1 MAYDLVIRN
10 GMVVDGTGF
19 SRYRADVAIQ
29 DGTIVEIGKI
39 RGAAAATIDADGLF
53 IAPGIIDL
61 HTHYD
66 AQPFWDKLCT
76 SSVWHGV
83 TTVLTG
89 NCGLTLAPL
98 KPEHR
103 EAMLATFC
111 CVEDLPVKSLAAVLP
126 WDWESFAE
134 YMDAIDQGLGV
145 NMMPLVGHN
154 PLRLGAMGP
163 AAWERAADADE
174 TAAMQRLLGACM
186 EAGAW
191 GWSTTA
197 SPTHAGPSG
206 EPVPT
211 RLAGNDERLALA
223 RTLGEFNR
231 GVIEILPPSV
241 AKPDEADRKHL
252 YEVALTSGRPVFFLV
267 FDADTRSYVEGAA
280 REGAQLYALLRA
292 IPFNPRFTLKKTT
305 FFNNL
310 DVWDVVMGLPVPQ
323 RLAALAHP
331 EKRPELR
338 EAAMKR
344 QRRRPGV
351 LGRFIKW
358 QSMIVSKVAMAKNHG
373 LQGRT
378 ITQLAEAQ

>member
-53 IAPGIIDL
+53 VAPGIIDL
-61 HTHYD
+61 HTHHD

-126 WDWESFAE
+126 WNWESFAE

-163 AAWERAADADE
+163 AAWERAATADE
-174 TAAMQRLLGACM
+174 ITTTQDLLRAAL

-211 RLAGNDERLALA
+211 RLAGNDERLPLGA
-223 RTLGEFNR
+223 TLGAVKR
-231 GVIEILPPSV
+231 GAIEILPPSL
-241 AKPDEADRKHL
+241 AKPPPHHRRHL

-292 IPFNPRFTLKKTT
+292 IPFTPRSALNSTT
-305 FFNNL
+305 
-310 DVWDVVMGLPVPQ
+310 
-323 RLAALAHP
+323 
-331 EKRPELR
+331 
-338 EAAMKR
+338 
-344 QRRRPGV
+344 
-351 LGRFIKW
+351 
-358 QSMIVSKVAMAKNHG
+358 
-373 LQGRT
+373 
-378 ITQLAEAQ
+378 

>member
-1 MAYDLVIRN
+1 MAYALVIRN

-53 IAPGIIDL
+53 VAPGIIDL

-76 SSVWHGV
+76 SSVWPVV

-126 WDWESFAE
+126 WNWESFAE

-154 PLRLGAMGP
+154 PLRLGAMGS

-174 TAAMQRLLGACM
+174 TAAMQRLLGTCM

-197 SPTHAGPSG
+197 SPTHAGPSREASG
-206 EPVPT
+206 
-211 RLAGNDERLALA
+211 LAGGGHAAPAPPARRP
-223 RTLGEFNR
+223 RTLHPLAGDRRAPGRARQEPAAGGPASR
-231 GVIEILPPSV
+231 GSRRRAGDARRRRDARP
-241 AKPDEADRKHL
+241 R
-252 YEVALTSGRPVFFLV
+252 GR
-267 FDADTRSYVEGAA
+267 GAA
-280 REGAQLYALLRA
+280 GDGVRAADALPRRGWRARRDGEDRPCPAVAVGRGGASQHEFLH
-292 IPFNPRFTLKKTT
+292 
-305 FFNNL
+305 
-310 DVWDVVMGLPVPQ
+310 G
-323 RLAALAHP
+323 
-331 EKRPELR
+331 
-338 EAAMKR
+338 
-344 QRRRPGV
+344 
-351 LGRFIKW
+351 GR
-358 QSMIVSKVAMAKNHG
+358 V
-373 LQGRT
+373 
-378 ITQLAEAQ
+378 E